1 MLLIWGFLS
10 AVCLPCDCCRGVVGS
25 AQGSSILKL
34 RDHWL
39 PLQRGHPNP
48 RSINPTPWPEV
59 HKALFDAI
67 APSGPWEPGLPN
79 LGKRI
84 PLAPRSSDLGRGS
97 LALMPPAFG
106 PYLPLPRGDGLAAG
120 KGSLGGLLG
129 LGRRVTLICGLVRRW
144 RARRQQTSAE
154 SSPPIYPVTTPRN
167 RQPVRD
173 APEPDGT
180 FLGRWESQARDT
192 DKHP

>member
-34 RDHWL
+34 RDHWM

-67 APSGPWEPGLPN
+67 APSGPGEPGLPH
-79 LGKRI
+79 LVKRI
-84 PLAPRSSDLGRGS
+84 PLAPRSSNSRRGS
-97 LALMPPAFG
+97 LAVMPPGFG
-106 PYLPLPRGDGLAAG
+106 PYLPLPRGDGLPAE
-120 KGSLGGLLG
+120 KGSLVRAAWIGLREGPALTVWLG
-129 LGRRVTLICGLVRRW
+129 DPSPDANNPLLNRVHR
-144 RARRQQTSAE
+144 SA
-154 SSPPIYPVTTPRN
+154 P
-167 RQPVRD
+167 
-173 APEPDGT
+173 
-180 FLGRWESQARDT
+180 SQLFETDT
-192 DKHP
+192 K

>member
-48 RSINPTPWPEV
+48 RSINPTPWPEG
-59 HKALFDAI
+59 HKALLDAM
-67 APSGPWEPGLPN
+67 APSGPGEPGLPN
-79 LGKRI
+79 LVKRI
-84 PLAPRSSDLGRGS
+84 PLAPRSSNSRRGS

-106 PYLPLPRGDGLAAG
+106 PYLPLPRGDGLAAE
-120 KGSLGGLLG
+120 KGSLVRADRPGPGKEHSTNHADTQDHHRSEHRAHP
-129 LGRRVTLICGLVRRW
+129 RRSNGKRFR
-144 RARRQQTSAE
+144 
-154 SSPPIYPVTTPRN
+154 
-167 RQPVRD
+167 
-173 APEPDGT
+173 
-180 FLGRWESQARDT
+180 
-192 DKHP
+192 